1 MRMNLGRKFDDFLN
15 ELDELDVT
23 LTVSGKNEL
32 GTVVSLTAYTPVLH
46 YPFKDKLL
54 LAGDADT
61 LSEWRWVI
69 TDYER
74 RFDPYKEFTKYCHK
88 NKIDLSKPL
97 DAESKEILNDY
108 VLLKYHT
115 LSKMSAAT
123 YSFRKGK

>member
-46 YPFKDKLL
+46 YPFKDELL
-54 LAGDADT
+54 LVGDADT

-69 TDYER
+69 TDYEH

-97 DAESKEILNDY
+97 DAESKAILNDY

>member
-1 MRMNLGRKFDDFLN
+1 MYMNLGRKFDDFLN

-23 LTVSGKNEL
+23 LTVSGKNDL
-32 GTVVSLTAYTPVLH
+32 GTVVSLIAYTPVLH
-46 YPFKDKLL
+46 YPVKDKLL

-61 LSEWRWVI
+61 LSEWRWAI
-69 TDYER
+69 TDYEH

-97 DAESKEILNDY
+97 DAESKAILNDY